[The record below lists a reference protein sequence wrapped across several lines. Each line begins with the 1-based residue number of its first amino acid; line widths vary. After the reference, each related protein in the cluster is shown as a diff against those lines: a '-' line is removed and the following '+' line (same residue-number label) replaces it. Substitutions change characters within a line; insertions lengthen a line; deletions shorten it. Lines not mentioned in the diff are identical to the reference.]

1 GSVGLTIANAQQ
13 AQAPAFIAGD
23 RPVTA
28 EQVLEKLQTDGWSN
42 VAISRSGR
50 YIEVTGS
57 RNGEVGKMA
66 VDSQT
71 GRLRADNDDDADA
84 AAMRSHDFADDGK
97 AEAGALLLFPRAAPK
112 PLEDALSILPRHAA
126 AAIGHV
132 DPAGTI
138 DRHGHFRSSRRVS
151 DRVLDQI
158 SQRIFERVNVCFDV
172 HWPLGSG

>member
-1 GSVGLTIANAQQ
+1 MKRLIVCVIGVALLAASVGLTIANAQQ

-71 GRLRADNDDDADA
+71 GRLRADNDDD
-84 AAMRSHDFADDGK
+84 DD
-97 AEAGALLLFPRAAPK
+97 
-112 PLEDALSILPRHAA
+112 D
-126 AAIGHV
+126 
-132 DPAGTI
+132 
-138 DRHGHFRSSRRVS
+138 
-151 DRVLDQI
+151 
-158 SQRIFERVNVCFDV
+158 
-172 HWPLGSG
+172 

>member
-1 GSVGLTIANAQQ
+1 MKRLIACVIGVALLAGSVGLTIANAQQ

-28 EQVLEKLQTDGWSN
+28 EQVLEKLQMDGWSN

-71 GRLRADNDDDADA
+71 GRLRADNDDD
-84 AAMRSHDFADDGK
+84 DD
-97 AEAGALLLFPRAAPK
+97 
-112 PLEDALSILPRHAA
+112 D
-126 AAIGHV
+126 
-132 DPAGTI
+132 
-138 DRHGHFRSSRRVS
+138 
-151 DRVLDQI
+151 
-158 SQRIFERVNVCFDV
+158 
-172 HWPLGSG
+172 